1 MNPDSGRPTLIYD
14 GECAFCLRWVD
25 RFRRWTPE
33 GAVRFLSLAEEEA
46 PRLAGRTRDQLL
58 EAMHLV
64 TPAGDV
70 FAGAAAVR
78 EVLVHV
84 PWGRFPRMAFRLPG
98 GMFVANRVY
107 RWVAAR
113 RRNIGCGGEHC
124 QISVA
129 PPVGRD

>member
-1 MNPDSGRPTLIYD
+1 MNHHPRRPTLIYD

-25 RFRRWTPE
+25 RFHRWTHE
-33 GAVRFLSLAEEEA
+33 GSVRFLPLAEEEA
-46 PRLAGRTRDQLL
+46 PRLAGRTRAELL

-70 FAGAAAVR
+70 FAGAAAAR
-78 EVLVHV
+78 EVLVYV
-84 PWGRFPRMAFRLPG
+84 PWGRFPRMVFRLPG
-98 GMFVANRVY
+98 GMLVANRVY

-129 PPVGRD
+129 PRAGRD